1 MRERKTR
8 EWEERCETRTARTRR
23 ASGRS
28 GVRRGR
34 RARRRG
40 EAARARATCT
50 HPLDAETA
58 RVRCHPLASEAG
70 RARADEREAAWA
82 QRRPSLELRGAHAR
96 VAAEARPPREGE
108 TRRRARPVTAVQ
120 DAALAAPASEAPA
133 REATDGSAVLRRAVR
148 EVPNCTL
155 PPPVRG
161 ALEAALHRGWHP
173 VRSWCV
179 LDANAHSRQDALAR
193 LHVIMPALG
202 PLLPSMNEV
211 PCQGP

>member
-108 TRRRARPVTAVQ
+108 TRRRARPV
-120 DAALAAPASEAPA
+120 ALFKTQVSQHRHPRHQHGKQPTGAQYCDVRCGRFRIA
-133 REATDGSAVLRRAVR
+133 RSHHPSAVPSKQPFTGVGIQLDLGVSS
-148 EVPNCTL
+148 TL
-155 PPPVRG
+155 MHTQG
-161 ALEAALHRGWHP
+161 KM
-173 VRSWCV
+173 RSRV
-179 LDANAHSRQDALAR
+179 NAFA
-193 LHVIMPALG
+193 
-202 PLLPSMNEV
+202 
-211 PCQGP
+211 